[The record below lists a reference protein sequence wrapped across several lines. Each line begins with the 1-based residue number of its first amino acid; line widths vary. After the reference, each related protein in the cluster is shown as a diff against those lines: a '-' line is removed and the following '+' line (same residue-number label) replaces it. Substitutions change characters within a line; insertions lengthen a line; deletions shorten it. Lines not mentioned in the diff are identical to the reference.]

1 MNSILQR
8 KFEQLYFPKVEKVIK
23 DRISSLIRVI
33 EVRGIDAGRDHL
45 YRQVD
50 SGGLGKVI
58 EGLYLTVG
66 VRSAKIQWQ
75 DLQRQKR
82 LGKKHKETDYLL
94 STKANGKR
102 LEESLMQVKGFGFNE
117 SWVQFIKD
125 YLYRFLLEK
134 IVFRVSESTRNALL
148 NVLSDAV
155 QKGWG
160 INETVKELEDLPL
173 SKTQA
178 ARIVRTEITRA
189 ANTGAM
195 AAGDTFEFEQN
206 KEWISALDRRTRG
219 RDPEDHA
226 SHVGLDGQI
235 IPYEE
240 PFTDPR
246 NGDKLMFPGDPNAMA
261 ESTINC
267 RCSVAIIAK
276 RDLQGRLIPKK
287 NVSV

>member
-1 MNSILQR
+1 M
-8 KFEQLYFPKVEKVIK
+8 YFPKVEKVIK
-23 DRISSLIRVI
+23 DRISSLIRAI
-33 EVRGIDAGRDHL
+33 EYYGSIEDGIREL
-45 YRQVD
+45 SKQVD
-50 SGGLGKVI
+50 SGGLGRVI

-66 VRSAKIQWQ
+66 LRSAKIQWQ
-75 DLQRQKR
+75 ELQRQKR
-82 LGKKHKETDYLL
+82 SAKKDRSVERSREGDVKRLPSHFE
-94 STKANGKR
+94 TKA
-102 LEESLMQVKGFGFNE
+102 FGFNE
-117 SWVQFIKD
+117 TWVQFIKD
-125 YLYRFLLEK
+125 YLYRFLIEK

-148 NVLSDAV
+148 NVLNDAV
-155 QKGWG
+155 EKGWG
-160 INETVKELEDLPL
+160 IAETVKELEDLPL

-189 ANTGAM
+189 SNTGAM

-235 IPYEE
+235 VPYEE

-261 ESTINC
+261 ESTCNC

-276 RDLQGRLIPKK
+276 RDLNGRLIPKNK
-287 NVSV
+287 